1 MTYDVV
7 CGDEVVLGNVSRKDA
22 EAEVRWLSMCGVW
35 YAHLRCHRIPKT
47 RAYVS
52 CC

>member
-7 CGDEVVLGNVSRKDA
+7 CGDEVVLGNVSRSDA
-22 EAEVRWLSMCGVW
+22 EAEIRWLSMCGVW
-35 YAHLRCHRIPKT
+35 YAHLRCHRIPRT